1 MIGIQQH
8 AGKVKKILKCPLFV
22 AGNSQEKLSE
32 QFQID
37 CGCCGGCGGGQAKN
51 VIDLVVERGSPRQA
65 DYPYLGHNGK
75 L

>member
-1 MIGIQQH
+1 MQENLE
-8 AGKVKKILKCPLFV
+8 KYLMSFFFV
-22 AGNSQEKLSE
+22 AGHPQEKLSE

>member
-1 MIGIQQH
+1 M
-8 AGKVKKILKCPLFV
+8 
-22 AGNSQEKLSE
+22 SE

-75 L
+75 LLNNFFLNLCLLKIVSIAL

>member
-1 MIGIQQH
+1 MQE
-8 AGKVKKILKCPLFV
+8 KLENYSMFFFV
-22 AGNSQEKLSE
+22 AGHSQEKLSE